1 MASVEADLVAS
12 QQTSF
17 SAFRN
22 NPNKVLPIAVGSWN
36 PECSTEALHSNQELF
51 DTIKKIAKTL
61 CPLMEC
67 VAVEDMSIRRLTG
80 GLTNMLFLVT
90 GHEKSQAVAGKK
102 QACLVRVNGSADI
115 DVFIDRDVENRIFA
129 FVSSA
134 GQAPQYFG
142 RFLNGRVEE
151 FYDDSVTVAPKDL
164 GATKAQIENPDKPL
178 CCAFYIARSFGL
190 AAGAHALCR
199 VHASHIVRFVQSLHP
214 TTHVLCLRF
223 FCLSSKVGALHSLR
237 VKDGVCTTNA
247 GHAEVS

>member
-1 MASVEADLVAS
+1 MAS

-36 PECSTEALHSNQELF
+36 PECSTEALRSNQELF

-67 VAVEDMSIRRLTG
+67 VAAEDMSIQRLTG

-90 GHEKSQAVAGKK
+90 GHEKSHVVTGKK

-115 DVFIDRDVENRIFA
+115 DVLIDRDVENRIFA
-129 FVSSA
+129 FLSST

-151 FYDDSVTVAPKDL
+151 FYDDAVTLAPKDL
-164 GATKAQIENPDKPL
+164 GATKAQIEHPDKPL
-178 CCAFYIARSFGL
+178 CFAFSIARSWGWRL
-190 AAGAHALCR
+190 
-199 VHASHIVRFVQSLHP
+199 VRMRCVVCMSRTSTDLINPFIQQRMTFVCAFP
-214 TTHVLCLRF
+214 AFPAKWER
-223 FCLSSKVGALHSLR
+223 
-237 VKDGVCTTNA
+237 CTIC
-247 GHAEVS
+247 G